1 MPGHLEDRPP
11 GSGAAGPQAV
21 WLRGDRGSA
30 AGQGP
35 ERAQANASCLA
46 CYTRSSKRQAAG
58 RCACVHARQR
68 ASARA
73 SIGKQQVH
81 GREQKEL
88 FLFSSLVISFAGAC
102 AYSWLFCRSSGFRV

>member
-1 MPGHLEDRPP
+1 MLNYFYENI
-11 GSGAAGPQAV
+11 GSNLNFNGLYRYIAY
-21 WLRGDRGSA
+21 
-30 AGQGP
+30 
-35 ERAQANASCLA
+35 ASSSNYIEAPA